1 MKVGFEADEFSA
13 VADGAEGAGA
23 AAGVG
28 AVGAACVEA
37 PGGAAG

>member
-13 VADGAEGAGA
+13 VADGAGA